1 MSAPTLAQS
10 LYRERDAIK
19 IERALISVSDK
30 TGLLELAAVLAA
42 SGVEIVSTGSTA
54 AAIRAAG
61 HPVTD
66 VATVTGFPES
76 LDGRVKTLHPSV
88 HAGIL
93 ADLRLEAHENQLADL
108 SIAPFQ
114 LVVVNLYPF
123 VETVESGA
131 ADAEV
136 IEQIDIGG
144 PALVRASAKN
154 HANVA
159 IVVDPENYGELVA
172 AVEAGGTTL
181 RLRQKFASLAFEH
194 TADYDF
200 AVSEWFTANVYD
212 QWAEDDD
219 VVDALTADAEGA
231 AALAHSLGADD
242 SLIGDDPT
250 MAGSVF
256 DAPFDETLDN
266 SDDPESPFPDT
277 LVIEASRAAVLRY
290 GENSHQAAAL
300 YVGEGGRGIAQAVQ
314 LHGKEMSYNN
324 YVDGDAAVRAAFD
337 FGEPAVAI
345 VKHANPC
352 GIAVANPKAPDAIAS
367 AHKRAHDCDPV
378 SAFGGVIAANRIV
391 TFGMAETISQIF
403 TEVLIAPGFEPAAVE
418 LLTKKK
424 NIRLL
429 ELPADYARSSLELRQ
444 ISGGLLVQETDSFE
458 EFSSEKWELVAGPE
472 VDAATRADLEF
483 AWKSCRS
490 VKSNAILLA
499 RGGASVGVG
508 MGQVNRVDSCHLAV
522 SRAGDRAEG
531 SVAASDAFFPF
542 ADGLQVLLEAGV
554 TAVVQPGGSVR
565 DPEVIAAASAA
576 GVSMYFTGER
586 HFFH

>member
-1 MSAPTLAQS
+1 MSGHTNAPS
-10 LYRERDAIK
+10 SYRNRDQIT

-30 TGLLELAAVLAA
+30 TGLLELAAALTAD
-42 SGVEIVSTGSTA
+42 GVEIVSTGSTA

-61 HPVTD
+61 VDVTD
-66 VATVTGFPES
+66 VSDVTGFPES
-76 LDGRVKTLHPSV
+76 LDGRVKTLHPGV

-93 ADLRLEAHENQLADL
+93 ADLRLETHEAQLTELGIKA
-108 SIAPFQ
+108 FQ

-123 VETVESGA
+123 VETALSGA
-131 ADAEV
+131 EPAGV

-159 IVVDPENYGELVA
+159 IVVDPANYGEIIEAVA
-172 AVEAGGTTL
+172 AGGSTL
-181 RLRQKFASLAFEH
+181 KLRQKLASLAFEH
-194 TADYDF
+194 TADYDLS
-200 AVSEWFTANVYD
+200 VSAWFTENVYD
-212 QWAEDDD
+212 QWQDDFEALDEDITFEAAEDEDDD
-219 VVDALTADAEGA
+219 
-231 AALAHSLGADD
+231 
-242 SLIGDDPT
+242 
-250 MAGSVF
+250 
-256 DAPFDETLDN
+256 
-266 SDDPESPFPDT
+266 ESPFPEG
-277 LVIEASRAAVLRY
+277 LGIEVTREAILRY

-300 YVGEGGRGIAQAVQ
+300 YVGEGGRGIAQAKQ

-324 YVDGDAAVRAAFD
+324 YVDADAAVRAAFD
-337 FGEPAVAI
+337 FKAPAVAI

-352 GIAVANPKAPDAIAS
+352 GIAIAKPNAPDAIAS
-367 AHKRAHDCDPV
+367 AHLRAHACDPI
-378 SAFGGVIAANRIV
+378 SAFGGVIAANRVV
-391 TFGMAETISQIF
+391 TLGMAETISEIF
-403 TEVLIAPGFEPAAVE
+403 TEVLVAPGFEPAAVE

-429 ELPADYARSSLELRQ
+429 ELPADYERSSLELHQ
-444 ISGGLLVQETDSFE
+444 ISGGLLVQETDSFDG
-458 EFSSEKWELVAGPE
+458 FSSAGWTLVAGPE

-483 AWKSCRS
+483 AWTSCRS

-499 RGGASVGVG
+499 HAGASVGVG

-522 SRAGDRAEG
+522 SRAGERAEG

-542 ADGLQVLLEAGV
+542 ADGLEVLLEAGIA
-554 TAVVQPGGSVR
+554 AVVQPGGSVR
-565 DPEVIAAASAA
+565 DAEVIAAATAA

>member
-1 MSAPTLAQS
+1 MSGHTNAPS
-10 LYRERDAIK
+10 LYRDRDQIR

-30 TGLLELAAVLAA
+30 TGLLELVAALKAD
-42 SGVEIVSTGSTA
+42 SVEIVSTGSTA
-54 AAIRAAG
+54 ATIRAAG
-61 HPVTD
+61 FDVTD
-66 VATVTGFPES
+66 VSTVTGFPES
-76 LDGRVKTLHPSV
+76 LDGRVKTLHPGV

-93 ADLRLEAHENQLADL
+93 ADLRLEAHEAQLSELGIKA
-108 SIAPFQ
+108 FQ

-131 ADAEV
+131 EPADV

-159 IVVDPENYGELVA
+159 IVVDPANYGEIIE
-172 AVEAGGTTL
+172 AVTAGGSTL
-181 RLRQKFASLAFEH
+181 TLRQKLASLAFEH
-194 TADYDF
+194 TADYDLS
-200 AVSEWFTANVYD
+200 VSAWFTENVYD
-212 QWAEDDD
+212 QWQDDTEALGEADVLEHEDD
-219 VVDALTADAEGA
+219 EE
-231 AALAHSLGADD
+231 DD
-242 SLIGDDPT
+242 
-250 MAGSVF
+250 
-256 DAPFDETLDN
+256 
-266 SDDPESPFPDT
+266 ESPFPEG
-277 LVIEASRAAVLRY
+277 LGIEVTREAILRY

-300 YVGEGGRGIAQAVQ
+300 YVGEGGRGIAQARQ
-314 LHGKEMSYNN
+314 LHGKDMSYNN
-324 YVDGDAAVRAAFD
+324 YVDADAAVRAAFD
-337 FGEPAVAI
+337 FSEPAVAI

-352 GIAVANPKAPDAIAS
+352 GIAIAKPNAPDAIAS
-367 AHKRAHDCDPV
+367 AHLRAHACDPI
-378 SAFGGVIAANRIV
+378 SAFGGVIAANRVV
-391 TFGMAETISQIF
+391 TFNMAQTISEIF
-403 TEVLIAPGFEPAAVE
+403 TEVLVAPGFEPAAVE

-429 ELPADYARSSLELRQ
+429 ELPADYERSSLELHQ

-458 EFSSEKWELVAGPE
+458 DFSSAGWTLVAGPE

-499 RGGASVGVG
+499 HAGASVGVG

-522 SRAGDRAEG
+522 SRAGERAEG

-542 ADGLQVLLEAGV
+542 ADGLEVLLEAGIA
-554 TAVVQPGGSVR
+554 AVVQPGGSVR
-565 DPEVIAAASAA
+565 DPEVIAAATAA

>member
-1 MSAPTLAQS
+1 MIAHTSAPS
-10 LYRERDAIK
+10 SYRDRDQIT

-30 TGLLELAAVLAA
+30 TGLVELAAALTAD
-42 SGVEIVSTGSTA
+42 GVEIVSTGSTA
-54 AAIRAAG
+54 ATIRAAG
-61 HPVTD
+61 MDVTD
-66 VATVTGFPES
+66 VSDVTGFPES
-76 LDGRVKTLHPSV
+76 LDGRVKTLHPGV

-93 ADLRLEAHENQLADL
+93 ADLRLETHEAQLTELGIKA
-108 SIAPFQ
+108 FQ

-123 VETVESGA
+123 VETAQSGA
-131 ADAEV
+131 EPADV

-159 IVVDPENYGELVA
+159 IVVDPGNYGEIIEA
-172 AVEAGGTTL
+172 ATAGGSTL
-181 RLRQKFASLAFEH
+181 KLRQKLASLAFEH
-194 TADYDF
+194 TADYDLS
-200 AVSEWFTANVYD
+200 VSAWFTENVYD
-212 QWAEDDD
+212 QWQDDFEALDEDITFEAAEEEDDD
-219 VVDALTADAEGA
+219 
-231 AALAHSLGADD
+231 
-242 SLIGDDPT
+242 
-250 MAGSVF
+250 
-256 DAPFDETLDN
+256 
-266 SDDPESPFPDT
+266 ESPFPAG
-277 LVIEASRAAVLRY
+277 LGIEVTRDAILRY

-300 YVGEGGRGIAQAVQ
+300 YVGEGGRGIAQARQ

-324 YVDGDAAVRAAFD
+324 YVDADAAVRAAFD
-337 FGEPAVAI
+337 FSEPAVAI

-352 GIAVANPKAPDAIAS
+352 GIAVAKPNAPDAIAS
-367 AHKRAHDCDPV
+367 AHLRAHACDPI
-378 SAFGGVIAANRIV
+378 SAFGGVIAANRVV
-391 TFGMAETISQIF
+391 TLGMAETISEIF
-403 TEVLIAPGFEPAAVE
+403 TEVLVAPGFEPAAVE

-429 ELPADYARSSLELRQ
+429 ELPADYERSSLELHQ
-444 ISGGLLVQETDSFE
+444 ISGGLLVQETDSFDG
-458 EFSSEKWELVAGPE
+458 FSSAGWTLVAGRE

-499 RGGASVGVG
+499 HAGASVGVG

-522 SRAGDRAEG
+522 SRAGERAEG

-542 ADGLQVLLEAGV
+542 ADGLEVLLDAGIA
-554 TAVVQPGGSVR
+554 AVVQPGGSVR
-565 DPEVIAAASAA
+565 DAEVIAAATAA